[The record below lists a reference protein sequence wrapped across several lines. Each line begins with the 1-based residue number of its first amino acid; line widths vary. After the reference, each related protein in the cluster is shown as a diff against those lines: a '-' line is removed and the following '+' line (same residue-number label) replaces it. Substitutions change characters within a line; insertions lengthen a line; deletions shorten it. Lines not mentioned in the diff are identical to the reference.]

1 MIKARLWTRG
11 QLNALTAKTG
21 GNIHL

>member
-11 QLNALTAKTG
+11 KT
-21 GNIHL
+21 